1 MGWSAGLKLRRSIDG
16 LSRVLAIELLT
27 SARGIEMRGEKP
39 SPVSAAV
46 IDTLRERVPGAG
58 PDRYLA
64 PDIAASVELVQSGA
78 LVAAAR
84 SVTELH

>member
-1 MGWSAGLKLRRSIDG
+1 
-16 LSRVLAIELLT
+16 
-27 SARGIEMRGEKP
+27 
-39 SPVSAAV
+39 
-46 IDTLRERVPGAG
+46 VPAAG

-84 SVTELH
+84 SITELH